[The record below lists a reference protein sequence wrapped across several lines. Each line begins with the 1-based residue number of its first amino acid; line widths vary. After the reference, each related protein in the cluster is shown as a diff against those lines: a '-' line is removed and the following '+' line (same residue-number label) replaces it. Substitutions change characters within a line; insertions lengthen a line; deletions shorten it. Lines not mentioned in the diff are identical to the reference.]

1 MSDRLAEHDVW
12 CSRRLPEEAT
22 DVTQSYMQTSRN
34 GVTSVVKE
42 LFCMSYL
49 LLGKRQSM
57 QVHVRRVRNGTRC
70 YIEER
75 AKSAEVDL
83 IVFEFSLLVDA
94 RVELLVRVFSMLN
107 CLKSLQS
114 LCKAASNIED
124 KSGVMLKPSNEVSI
138 QSCRANVDKLLCYQ
152 GKRQT
157 AVIKWRPIQLKTG
170 KDKIPQ

>member
-1 MSDRLAEHDVW
+1 
-12 CSRRLPEEAT
+12 
-22 DVTQSYMQTSRN
+22 MQTSRN

-75 AKSAEVDL
+75 ARESAEVDL
-83 IVFEFSLLVDA
+83 IVFEFSLLVDV

-124 KSGVMLKPSNEVSI
+124 KSGVMLKPSHEVSI
-138 QSCRANVDKLLCYQ
+138 QSCRANVD
-152 GKRQT
+152 
-157 AVIKWRPIQLKTG
+157 
-170 KDKIPQ
+170 